1 MYLILAAQFES
12 WLHPVTILVSLPLTI
27 PFAIASVI
35 IFDQAIDMYAL
46 LGLFVLFG
54 VVKKNAIL
62 QIDHTNQLRER
73 QHGVVEKA
81 LHGAE
86 GVHGEQALRHS
97 LHEQLDRF
105 IGRDML
111 EEAFAKVHFSD
122 FEAVKKATWGAYRLK
137 AILRANKD
145 RLRPI
150 LMTTFAFVAGM
161 IPLITAKGVGSGF
174 NKATAG
180 VVVGGQILSLVL
192 TLLTVPVAY
201 SYFDDLS
208 GFLRRVFS
216 RKKAAATEHPHHEAA
231 VTAEVSK

>member
-1 MYLILAAQFES
+1 M
-12 WLHPVTILVSLPLTI
+12 
-27 PFAIASVI
+27 
-35 IFDQAIDMYAL
+35 
-46 LGLFVLFG
+46 
-54 VVKKNAIL
+54 
-62 QIDHTNQLRER
+62 
-73 QHGVVEKA
+73 
-81 LHGAE
+81 
-86 GVHGEQALRHS
+86 HGEQALRHS

-201 SYFDDLS
+201 SYFDDFS
-208 GFLRRVFS
+208 AFLRRVFGH
-216 RKKAAATEHPHHEAA
+216 KDKAAATEHKPHEAA
-231 VTAEVSK
+231 VAAEVSK